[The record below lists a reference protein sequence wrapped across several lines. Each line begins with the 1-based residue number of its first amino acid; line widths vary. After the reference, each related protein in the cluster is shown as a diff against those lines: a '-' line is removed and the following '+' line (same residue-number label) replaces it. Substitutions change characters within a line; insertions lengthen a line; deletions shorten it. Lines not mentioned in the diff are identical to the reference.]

1 MASFSGD
8 WYSDLY
14 ILEELLRTV
23 EYKTATGRLQK
34 FGIKHSEGGSV
45 FMGYTWMGYLSPSKQ
60 REWCCVRKK
69 FKTKLL
75 SERPDLWEAMED
87 FRDHHFP
94 LFDFTGIQLNKNYA
108 LGKHKDANNVGES
121 VLVSCGDY
129 EGGLTCV
136 ELEDG
141 TIQKFDA
148 RLRPVIFDGSKY
160 THWVQPFE
168 GERFS
173 IVFFRD

>member
-1 MASFSGD
+1 MTTFTGD
-8 WYSDLY
+8 
-14 ILEELLRTV
+14 
-23 EYKTATGRLQK
+23 
-34 FGIKHSEGGSV
+34 
-45 FMGYTWMGYLSPSKQ
+45 
-60 REWCCVRKK
+60 
-69 FKTKLL
+69 
-75 SERPDLWEAMED
+75 RPDLWEAMED

-108 LGKHKDANNVGES
+108 LGKHKDKANIGES
-121 VLVSCGDY
+121 VLVCCGDY
-129 EGGLTCV
+129 DGGLTCV